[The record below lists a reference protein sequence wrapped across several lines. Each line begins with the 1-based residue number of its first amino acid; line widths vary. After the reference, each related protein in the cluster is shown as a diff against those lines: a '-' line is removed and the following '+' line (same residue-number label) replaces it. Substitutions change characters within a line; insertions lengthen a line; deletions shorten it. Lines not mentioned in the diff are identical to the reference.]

1 MNSEL
6 NINKMKV
13 ADLRKFVS
21 TNGIFKGGL
30 SSMKK
35 SEILDKI
42 YSSDW
47 YKEHGTIEEETE
59 EQPQTETEEQEQQ
72 TETDTQ
78 TEQTEQTE
86 TDTPD
91 IPEDDTEKLQNRL
104 QYLQE
109 QLKKKRDEEENLQKQ
124 ISYEQEEDRVKQL
137 IQEALKEQREKFVQ
151 KLFA

>member
-47 YKEHGTIEEETE
+47 YKEHGTIEETDTEQEKPQEQEEETE
-59 EQPQTETEEQEQQ
+59 EQQTEEQEQ
-72 TETDTQ
+72 
-78 TEQTEQTE
+78 TEQEQT
-86 TDTPD
+86 D
-91 IPEDDTEKLQNRL
+91 IPEDDTEQLQNRL
-104 QYLQE
+104 QFLQD
-109 QLKKKRDEEENLQKQ
+109 QLKKKQDEEQNLQKQ
-124 ISYEQEEDRVKQL
+124 ISYEREEERVKKL
-137 IQEALKEQREKFVQ
+137 IQDALKEQREKFV
-151 KLFA
+151 KRMFA